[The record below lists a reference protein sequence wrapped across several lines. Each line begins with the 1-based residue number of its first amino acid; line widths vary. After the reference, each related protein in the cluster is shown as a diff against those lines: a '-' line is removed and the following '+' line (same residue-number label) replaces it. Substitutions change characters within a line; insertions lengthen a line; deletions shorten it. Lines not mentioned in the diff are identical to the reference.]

1 MFSNIAKRT
10 TTQAL
15 RSSTSTLINHPQRF
29 FSSKKTTAGEWVSGE
44 LGKGFV
50 FSFFFFILI
59 NLNHYRVIY
68 ADACLLFISLFSC
81 FFLILYWNMFF
92 VLFFS
97 F

>member
-44 LGKGFV
+44 LGKV
-50 FSFFFFILI
+50 FRLFF
-59 NLNHYRVIY
+59 
-68 ADACLLFISLFSC
+68 LLFYIDKFKSLSSY
-81 FFLILYWNMFF
+81 LR
-92 VLFFS
+92 
-97 F
+97 